1 MSPHTAIRSELV
13 LDGPTRA
20 LLDAVDADPHAP
32 LTVAVTAPGG
42 YGKSALLHELA
53 GIYRRAGHPVL
64 DGWPVG
70 ATAPEPGA
78 VLLVDDA
85 HLLDGARLRE
95 LRHRLDTGPVR
106 LVVAYRPWP
115 RPAALVELAEQLS
128 RDRPPLLLAPFT
140 AQRTAARLANT
151 YGHRPEPALVSFVQG
166 QTGGVPRFVERL
178 AAALR
183 PESGGPTQPPTQPP
197 ARPAEAGAEA
207 GGTGHRVPPAALLPF
222 GTEVADLTWPV
233 RRLLLAVA
241 AGVPLPVDLLGALLE
256 QDPDGVDETLAEA
269 RASGLLGPDDRLP
282 PIVERAVT
290 SLSPAS
296 QRTAVWQRLAEL
308 QRGRG
313 APVLPLVRS
322 MLTPGVGGEYAGPT
336 IEAAAEE
343 ALADQPS
350 LAADLFA
357 AAAAAGRP
365 TTARQAYAA
374 ALAGDLDTALR
385 LADRLVCA
393 ADADDRRDGAT
404 VAATALAHRG
414 QLGRGAELYRWSNAP
429 SSAAFAAIA
438 TIGTGHVA
446 EPDAPAPQ
454 PSTDAP
460 PTLLTSAALLTVRGV
475 RETLTAPPTAALSTL
490 VQAAALLEPAGRT
503 VLLPD
508 SPAALAALVALH
520 CGELEIGERV
530 LDRAIAAG
538 LGGAL
543 MSRRHRLLQAWILMV
558 RGRTALAAD
567 ALHEVTGPAEPPPA
581 GPGPL
586 PGPPRPGRDN
596 AGPLESRDQLFAS
609 ALEMGIAR
617 RNSDLPAVQRA
628 WGQAREALVRHP
640 VDLFSFLPL
649 GEITIAAARLGELN
663 RLEPYLREAYGLLD
677 RLGAP
682 ALWATPLR
690 WSGLHAAI
698 IAELPAAADEHV
710 AALGANVAHS
720 RYSAV
725 MAAAAE
731 SWVEVLRGTVDPGR
745 VESAA
750 RGLHDAGLGWDG
762 ARLAGQAAIRTA
774 DRRAMTALLDCARML
789 QGRPAGQKG
798 GTHPGGTANTPVT
811 DAVTAP
817 TESRLSDRE
826 QEVADLVL
834 TGLTYKQ
841 IGDRLFI
848 SAKTVEHHVA
858 RMRQRLNCANR
869 GELLNR
875 LRELAAARV
884 GNGSATPTWPKR
896 PAS

>member
-1 MSPHTAIRSELV
+1 MSPHTAIRPELV
-13 LDGPTRA
+13 LDEASSA

-32 LTVAVTAPGG
+32 ITVGIQAPGG

-53 GIYRRAGHPVL
+53 GSYRRAGHPVV
-64 DGWPVG
+64 DGWPEHG
-70 ATAPEPGA
+70 PAPEPGA

-85 HLLDGARLRE
+85 HLLDESRLRE
-95 LRHRLDTGPVR
+95 LRQWLGAAPARLA
-106 LVVAYRPWP
+106 VAYRPWP
-115 RPAALVELAEQLS
+115 RPAALVELTEQLS
-128 RDRPPLLLAPFT
+128 RDRPPLLLTPYT
-140 AQRTAARLANT
+140 EQRTAARLGTT
-151 YGHRPEPALVSFVQG
+151 YGHEPDPALVD
-166 QTGGVPRFVERL
+166 
-178 AAALR
+178 LR
-183 PESGGPTQPPTQPP
+183 P
-197 ARPAEAGAEA
+197 R
-207 GGTGHRVPPAALLPF
+207 
-222 GTEVADLTWPV
+222 ADGRRTPV
-233 RRLLLAVA
+233 RRTAGGGAADPDAGTRPAGTGRSRLPGAPVGRTPVRDRDRGPHGGRPAAA
-241 AGVPLPVDLLGALLE
+241 AGRRGRGALPVDLLGALLD
-256 QDPDGVDETLAEA
+256 QDPDEVDETLAAA

-290 SLSPAS
+290 SLSPAG
-296 QRTAVWQRLAEL
+296 QRIAVWQRLAEL

-322 MLTPGVGGEYAGPT
+322 LLTPGVGGECAGPT

-343 ALADQPS
+343 ALAEQPS

-365 TTARQAYAA
+365 TAARQAYAA
-374 ALAGDLDTALR
+374 ALAGDLDSALR
-385 LADRLVCA
+385 LADRLVGA

-429 SSAAFAAIA
+429 SSAAFAAIGS
-438 TIGTGHVA
+438 IGTGHCA
-446 EPDAPAPQ
+446 EPDAPAQQ
-454 PSTDAP
+454 PATDGP
-460 PTLLTSAALLTVRGV
+460 PTLLTSAALLTARGV
-475 RETLTAPPTAALSTL
+475 RETLAGPPTAALSTL

-530 LDRAIAAG
+530 LDRALTAG

-558 RGRTALAAD
+558 RGRTAAA
-567 ALHEVTGPAEPPPA
+567 AESLRA
-581 GPGPL
+581 V
-586 PGPPRPGRDN
+586 
-596 AGPLESRDQLFAS
+596 AGPLESRDLLFAS

-617 RNSDLPAVQRA
+617 RDSDLPALQRA

-663 RLEPYLREAYGLLD
+663 RLDPYLREAYALLD

-710 AALGANVAHS
+710 AALTANAGHS
-720 RYSAV
+720 RYAAV

-745 VESAA
+745 VEAAA

-789 QGRPAGQKG
+789 QGRPAGHKG
-798 GTHPGGTANTPVT
+798 TTAPAGAPAAPVA
-811 DAVTAP
+811 DAIAAP

-834 TGLTYKQ
+834 SGLTYKQ

-869 GELLNR
+869 SELLNR
-875 LRELAAARV
+875 LRVLAADRA
-884 GNGSATPTWPKR
+884 GNGSVAPPWPKR
-896 PAS
+896 PPS

>member
-1 MSPHTAIRSELV
+1 MSPHTAIRPELV
-13 LDGPTRA
+13 LDRPSRA

-32 LTVAVTAPGG
+32 LAVAITAPGG

-53 GIYRRAGHPVL
+53 GIYRRVGHPVL
-64 DGWPVG
+64 DTWPAA
-70 ATAPEPGA
+70 ATPPEPGA

-85 HLLDGARLRE
+85 HLLDEDRLRE
-95 LRHRLDTGPVR
+95 LRHWLDTGPAR
-106 LVVAYRPWP
+106 LAVAYRPWP
-115 RPAALVELAEQLS
+115 RPAALVELAEQLT

-140 AQRTAARLANT
+140 PARTAARLGTA
-151 YGHRPEPALVSFVQG
+151 YGHRPEPNLVSFVQG

-183 PESGGPTQPPTQPP
+183 PEAGTPPRQPQ
-197 ARPAEAGAEA
+197 AADA
-207 GGTGHRVPPAALLPF
+207 GGAGHRVPPAALLPF

-256 QDPDGVDETLAEA
+256 QDPDEVDETLAQA

-290 SLSPAS
+290 SLSPAG
-296 QRTAVWQRLAEL
+296 QRIAVWQRLAEL
-308 QRGRG
+308 QRVRG

-322 MLTPGVGGEYAGPT
+322 LLTPGVGGENAGLT

-343 ALADQPS
+343 ALAEQPS

-357 AAAAAGRP
+357 AAATAGRP

-385 LADRLVCA
+385 LADRLVGA
-393 ADADDRRDGAT
+393 TNPDDRRDGAT
-404 VAATALAHRG
+404 VAATALTHRG
-414 QLGRGAELYRWSNAP
+414 QLGRSAELYRWSNAP

-438 TIGTGHVA
+438 TIGTGHDA

-454 PSTDAP
+454 PSTDGP

-558 RGRTALAAD
+558 RGRTAMAAE
-567 ALHEVTGPAEPPPA
+567 ALRGVTGPPA
-581 GPGPL
+581 P
-586 PGPPRPGRDN
+586 D
-596 AGPLESRDQLFAS
+596 ATASDATGPLESRDLLFAS

-617 RNSDLPAVQRA
+617 RDSDLPAVQRA

-663 RLEPYLREAYGLLD
+663 RLEPYLREAYALLD
-677 RLGAP
+677 RLGGP
-682 ALWATPLR
+682 ALWATQLR

-698 IAELPAAADEHV
+698 IAELPSVADEHV
-710 AALGANVAHS
+710 AALAANVGHS

-731 SWVEVLRGTVDPGR
+731 SWVEVLRGTVDPAR
-745 VESAA
+745 VETAA

-789 QGRPAGQKG
+789 QGRPAGHK
-798 GTHPGGTANTPVT
+798 GTAHPAGASNAPVA

-834 TGLTYKQ
+834 SGLTYKQ

-875 LRELAAARV
+875 LRMLAAER
-884 GNGSATPTWPKR
+884 GGDGSATPNWPKR